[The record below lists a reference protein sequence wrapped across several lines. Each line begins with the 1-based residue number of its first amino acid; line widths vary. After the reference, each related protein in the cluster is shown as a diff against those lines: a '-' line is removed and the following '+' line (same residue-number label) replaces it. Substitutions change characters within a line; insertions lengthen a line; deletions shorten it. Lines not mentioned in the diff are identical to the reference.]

1 MKYMVTYI
9 QKKMDKPI
17 LNYRI
22 SVIVPNLNGE
32 KTIGLCLEALFNSD
46 HDSFEV
52 IVVDDHSADNSVSII
67 EQFPCALVRLNELG
81 GAAAA
86 RNTGAQHSSGSLLF
100 FTDADCLVQK
110 ETLSIAEK
118 AARQRGRNVIIGG
131 TYTCRPFDHNFFS
144 LFQSVFIHF
153 FELKNSSK
161 PDYVAAHAMI
171 ISADTFRL
179 SGGFPKDFLP
189 IIEDVE
195 YSHRLRRQGY
205 SLIME
210 PTIEVQHF
218 FNYNTL
224 ADSLRNGFRKSKYW
238 TIYSL
243 GNKDLFADSGTASF
257 ALKANIF
264 LFSLIILLVAASP
277 SVPAVATLYGALIL
291 LLVNIVINRRLFSL
305 FYTSGGLFFMF
316 KAALYYMLVYP
327 LAVSSGALFGMATF
341 LVASRPEH
349 RQ

>member
-1 MKYMVTYI
+1 MKNMIACIREKV
-9 QKKMDKPI
+9 DKAI
-17 LNYRI
+17 MNY
-22 SVIVPNLNGE
+22 SVSAIIPNLNGE

-52 IVVDDHSADNSVSII
+52 IVVDDHSTDNSVSII
-67 EQFPCALVRLNELG
+67 EQFPCSLVRLDEPG
-81 GAAAA
+81 GAARA
-86 RNTGAQHSSGSLLF
+86 RNTGAQHSSGALLF

-118 AARQRGRNVIIGG
+118 AARQQGQDVIIGG

-153 FELKNSSK
+153 SELKNSSK

-171 ISADTFRL
+171 ISADAFRL
-179 SGGFPKDFLP
+179 TGGFPKDFLP

-205 SLIME
+205 NLIME
-210 PTIEVQHF
+210 PTIQVQHF
-218 FNYNTL
+218 FNFNTL

-257 ALKANIF
+257 ALKANII
-264 LFSLIILLVAASP
+264 LFSLIMLLVAASL
-277 SVPAVATLYGALIL
+277 SVQAVTTLYGALIL
-291 LLVNIVINRRLFSL
+291 LLVNIVINRRLFCL
-305 FYTSGGLFFMF
+305 FYTSGGLFFML
-316 KAALYYMLVYP
+316 KASLYYMLVYP
-327 LAVSSGALFGMATF
+327 LAVSSGALVGMTTF